1 MVERSR
7 ILPSFP
13 EREIE
18 ISDGGSVDFELH
30 IVPRGTRAILAGE
43 LGDLVVSPVADVIS
57 SPVAE
62 INPPDECDVTL
73 WEGPVAND
81 HELLVV

>member
-7 ILPSFP
+7 ILPPFS

-18 ISDGGSVDFELH
+18 ISDGGSVDFELD
-30 IVPRGTRAILAGE
+30 IVPRGTRTVLPGE
-43 LGDLVVSPVADVIS
+43 LDGLMVPPVADVIS

-62 INPPDECDVTL
+62 INPPDECDVTR
-73 WEGPVAND
+73 WKGPVAND